1 MPVGRKYL
9 EELLSRPPADT
20 GSEVKRKAGD
30 MINRVI
36 DGLRG
41 IDDDYTTRINDMYKG
56 SGPIMRSFGAVLG
69 GGHPSLRKGTV
80 EQDIYGPERRITQG
94 TRQALEYALPAISA
108 VPKYVIPAA
117 GVALAGRGVSDIVDS
132 FGGPADQQQPGEL
145 SLSQAILGVAALGT
159 AGYGA
164 GQLYK
169 QGSILNNMRD
179 DIDAYNVRNFRPFS
193 M

>member
-1 MPVGRKYL
+1 MEKG
-9 EELLSRPPADT
+9 
-20 GSEVKRKAGD
+20 RKAGD

-36 DGLRG
+36 DSLRG

-56 SGPIMRSFGAVLG
+56 SGPIMESFGAMVG
-69 GGHPSLRKGTV
+69 GGHPALRKGVV

-94 TRQALEYALPAISA
+94 ARQALEYALPIAST

-169 QGSILNNMRD
+169 QESILNNMRD
-179 DIDAYNVRNFRPFS
+179 SINANNIRNFRPFN

>member
-1 MPVGRKYL
+1 MEKR
-9 EELLSRPPADT
+9 
-20 GSEVKRKAGD
+20 RKAGD

-36 DGLRG
+36 DSLRG

-56 SGPIMRSFGAVLG
+56 SGPIMESFGAMVG
-69 GGHPSLRKGTV
+69 GGHPALRKGVV

-94 TRQALEYALPAISA
+94 ARQALEYALPIAST

-117 GVALAGRGVSDIVDS
+117 GVALAGRGISDIVDNS

-145 SLSQAILGVAALGT
+145 SLSTAILGVAALGT

-164 GQLYK
+164 GELYK
-169 QGSILNNMRD
+169 EQITLNNLRD
-179 DIDAYNVRNFRPFS
+179 NMNANNIRDFRPFR

>member
-1 MPVGRKYL
+1 M
-9 EELLSRPPADT
+9 
-20 GSEVKRKAGD
+20 EVRRKAGD

-36 DGLRG
+36 DSLRG

-56 SGPIMRSFGAVLG
+56 SGPIMESVGAMIG
-69 GGHPSLRKGTV
+69 GGHPALRKGVV

-94 TRQALEYALPAISA
+94 ARNALEYALPAISV

-164 GQLYK
+164 GELYK
-169 QGSILNNMRD
+169 EQSSLNNMLND
-179 DIDAYNVRNFRPFS
+179 MNANNIRNFRPFN

>member
-1 MPVGRKYL
+1 MEKR
-9 EELLSRPPADT
+9 
-20 GSEVKRKAGD
+20 RKAGD

-36 DGLRG
+36 DSLRG

-56 SGPIMRSFGAVLG
+56 SGPIMEPFGAMLG
-69 GGHPSLRKGTV
+69 GGHPALRKGVV

-94 TRQALEYALPAISA
+94 VRQAVEYALPAISA

-145 SLSQAILGVAALGT
+145 SLSTAILGVAALGT

-164 GQLYK
+164 GKLYK
-169 QGSILNNMRD
+169 EQSTLNNLRD
-179 DIDAYNVRNFRPFS
+179 NMNANNIRNFRPFN

>member
-1 MPVGRKYL
+1 MDR
-9 EELLSRPPADT
+9 
-20 GSEVKRKAGD
+20 RKAGEMLD
-30 MINRVI
+30 SIINKLREFD
-36 DGLRG
+36 DG
-41 IDDDYTTRINDMYKG
+41 YTTRINKMYEG
-56 SGPIMRSFGAVLG
+56 YGPIGKTIGAVAG
-69 GGHPSLRKGTV
+69 GGYPSLRKG
-80 EQDIYGPERRITQG
+80 EIDQSIYGPERRITQG
-94 TRQALEYALPAISA
+94 TRNALEYALPAISV

-164 GQLYK
+164 GELYK
-169 QGSILNNMRD
+169 EQSSLNNMLND
-179 DIDAYNVRNFRPFS
+179 MNANNIRNFRPFN

>member
-1 MPVGRKYL
+1 MEKG
-9 EELLSRPPADT
+9 
-20 GSEVKRKAGD
+20 RKAGD

-36 DGLRG
+36 DSLRG
-41 IDDDYTTRINDMYKG
+41 IDDDYTTRINDMYRG

-94 TRQALEYALPAISA
+94 TRQTLEYALPAISA

-145 SLSQAILGVAALGT
+145 SLSQATLGVAALGT

-179 DIDAYNVRNFRPFS
+179 DIDAYNVRNFRPFN